1 MKTMKILVVEDEIK
15 LAMSLKRGLEEYG
28 FQTSVALDGAAARKA
43 VEFSEVNLI
52 IMDVNLPDING
63 YDLCRDFRAR
73 HNQVPIIMLTALGTI
88 ENKLLGFDAGAD
100 DYVLKPFEF
109 SELLARIQ
117 VNRKR
122 SLQPYNPEGSR
133 QLTMGDLVLDLREKT
148 VSRTGQPIK
157 VTPRE
162 LALLEYFLRNPGTVL
177 SRSEIAE
184 NVWDI
189 PFDSGTNLI
198 DVYINSLRKK
208 IDKDFT
214 TKLIHTRKGIGFMMK
229 EYND

>member
-1 MKTMKILVVEDEIK
+1 MKILVVEDEIK

-229 EYND
+229 ELTD